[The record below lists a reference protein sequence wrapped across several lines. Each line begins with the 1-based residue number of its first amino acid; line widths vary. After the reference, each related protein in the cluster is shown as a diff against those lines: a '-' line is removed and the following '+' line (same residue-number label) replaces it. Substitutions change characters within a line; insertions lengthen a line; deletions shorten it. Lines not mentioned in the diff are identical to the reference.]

1 MSQISAAANSPSSDK
16 PFGAASALNDLDL
29 DSFLNLMIAELQNQD
44 PLNPL
49 ENDQLLAQISQ
60 IREVGAT
67 DQLTQTLES
76 VLLGQNITSATNLI
90 GADVIALTD
99 SGERV
104 TGNVRRVSIDG
115 GQPKLD
121 LAVGPVA
128 TAGAGEGA
136 VEDGKYTYEVV
147 WNGQDGTEFSFEVGV
162 DTASLQD
169 FNGTVQVNN
178 LPDTAG
184 QKRVYRTDGSGIG
197 ERRLVGTI
205 ASGATTTFT
214 DSKASSDRGGLLS
227 TQPQKL
233 GVARRVT
240 VTLNNIAQIEPP
252 TQ

>member
-1 MSQISAAANSPSSDK
+1 MSQVSATGNSPSRDQA
-16 PFGAASALNDLDL
+16 FGSASALNELDL

-49 ENDQLLAQISQ
+49 ENDELLAQISQ

-76 VLLGQNITSATNLI
+76 VLLGQNIASATNLI
-90 GADVIALTD
+90 GAEVVALTD
-99 SGERV
+99 EGERV
-104 TGNVRRVSIDG
+104 SGNVRRVTIDG

-128 TAGAGEGA
+128 VAGDTEGNI
-136 VEDGKYTYEVV
+136 EDGNYVYEVV
-147 WNGQDGTEFSFEVGV
+147 WDGPEGAEFSFDVSV
-162 DTASLQD
+162 DTQRLAN
-169 FNGTVQVNN
+169 FNGTIQVTN
-178 LPDTAG
+178 LPETTG
-184 QKRVYRTDGSGIG
+184 EKRVYRTDPSGSG

-205 ASGATTTFT
+205 ANGKTSTFT
-214 DSKASSDRGGLLS
+214 DYKAADDRGAVLK

-240 VTLNNIAQIEPP
+240 VTLNNVAQIDPP
-252 TQ
+252 TG

>member
-1 MSQISAAANSPSSDK
+1 MSQISAAANSPSRDQ
-16 PFGAASALNDLDL
+16 PFGAASALNELNL

-76 VLLGQNITSATNLI
+76 VLLGQNISSATNLI
-90 GADVIALTD
+90 GADVVALTAE
-99 SGERV
+99 GERV

-128 TAGAGEGA
+128 TSGAGEGA
-136 VEDGKYTYEVV
+136 VEDGKYVYEVV
-147 WNGQDGTEFSFEVGV
+147 WNGQDGAEFSFEVPV

-169 FNGTVQVNN
+169 FKGTIQVNN
-178 LPDTAG
+178 LPETTG
-184 QKRVYRTDGSGIG
+184 QKRVYRTDKSGTG

-205 ASGATTTFT
+205 SSGTTSTFT
-214 DSKASSDRGGLLS
+214 DSKASSDRAGVLNS
-227 TQPQKL
+227 QPQKL

-240 VTLNNIAQIEPP
+240 VTLNNVAQIEPP